1 MSIVVC
7 DVDNQYCKDLTYSY
21 QIVLDDDDTYYVYAS
36 WDVFKGRYIAK
47 GLECFQD
54 AWNILNEEM
63 QAVECI

>member
-7 DVDNQYCKDLTYSY
+7 DVDNQYCRDLTYSY
-21 QIVLDDDDTYYVYAS
+21 QIVLDDDDTYYVYV
-36 WDVFKGRYIAK
+36 WDAFKGKCIAK

-54 AWNILNEEM
+54 AWMVLNEEM